1 MLQMLFYYENHN
13 AFDMEAAYMTVRH
26 MKIFLEVYRCGS
38 VTRASQRLHMT
49 QPAVTRAI
57 KELED
62 YYGVRLFDRIKC
74 RLMVTEAGKAL
85 YAQAL
90 HIVDLFDHMEKSLR
104 NWDALGVLRI
114 GASVTPGNFLL
125 PDLILRFRSTH
136 PGIKTRVTIAN
147 AGRLNQALLDN
158 EMDLALIE
166 GGTADP
172 QLTARPLSSDA
183 LALIVPPGHPLLN
196 KDAVR
201 LEDVA
206 EYDLLLREEG
216 SAGRAF
222 LDSVFAVHGLRV
234 QPAWESVSTQ
244 ALVTAVRKGLGISLL
259 PRKLVEQDI
268 ARGAVCTR
276 ALEGETLERQNHIVW
291 HKNKYLTKA
300 AEDFIAL
307 CQEATP

>member
-1 MLQMLFYYENHN
+1 
-13 AFDMEAAYMTVRH
+13 MTVRH

-38 VTRASQRLHMT
+38 VTRAAQRLHMT

-57 KELED
+57 QEIEG
-62 YYGVRLFDRIKC
+62 YYGVCLFDRIGR
-74 RLMVTEAGKAL
+74 RLMVTEAGKEL

-90 HIVDLFDHMEKSLR
+90 HIVDLFDRMEQSLR

-125 PDLILRFRSTH
+125 PDLVLRFRASH
-136 PGIKTRVTIAN
+136 PGIKTQVTIAN
-147 AGRLNQALLDN
+147 AESLKRALLNN

-166 GGTADP
+166 GDDADP
-172 QLTARPLSSDA
+172 SLLAQPLSADRMV
-183 LALIVPPGHPLLN
+183 LIVPPGHPLLD
-196 KDAVR
+196 KETVR

-206 EYDLLLREEG
+206 EYDLLLREKG

-222 LDSVFAVHGLRV
+222 LDSVFAVHGLQVR
-234 QPAWESVSTQ
+234 PAWESVSTQ

-259 PRKLVEQDI
+259 PRMLVQQDI

-276 ALEGETLERQNHIVW
+276 ALEGEALERKNHIVW
-291 HKNKYLTKA
+291 HKNKYLTRA
-300 AEDFIAL
+300 AADFIAL
-307 CQEATP
+307 CLRQAGAAP